1 MDLIGVVILVE
12 VGLICAALALYLF
25 VIIKH
30 LQHVTFTLGTIVA
43 GVRAIVNQTST
54 GPPSIASV
62 NTDLTPV
69 VKAADGLVA
78 KSGGGR
84 RHGG

>member
-1 MDLIGVVILVE
+1 MPTIGVIILVE
-12 VGLICAALALYLF
+12 IGLICAALALYLF

-54 GPPSIASV
+54 VPPSIASV
-62 NTDLTPV
+62 NTDLGPV

-84 RHGG
+84 RHG

>member
-1 MDLIGVVILVE
+1 MFPVLGVVILLE
-12 VGLICAALALYLF
+12 IGLISAALILYLF

-30 LQHVTFTLGTIVA
+30 LQHVTFTLGTIIA

-54 GPPSIASV
+54 VPSSISSV

-69 VKAADGLVA
+69 VKVADNLVA

-84 RHGG
+84 RT

>member
-1 MDLIGVVILVE
+1 MGTMGIIILVE
-12 VGLICAALALYLF
+12 IGLIVAALALYLY
-25 VIIKH
+25 VIIRH
-30 LQHVTFTLGTIVA
+30 LQHVTFTLGTIIA

-54 GPPSIASV
+54 VPASISSV
-62 NTDLTPV
+62 NTDLGPV

-84 RHGG
+84 RV